1 MGGFSLLKRRVNLQ
15 KWRVGFIAADN
26 PAKLA
31 DYRVYPLSAQQRGI
45 CMLVGGVAFYALG
58 YVFFRVVP
66 LAFLLSLCGVYA
78 PKYWS
83 SYLLRR
89 RRENLSLHFKQA
101 LYSLS
106 SSLASGR
113 SVENGFRE
121 AIDDLKLLYPDG
133 DNDVMRELAII
144 CARMDYG
151 QPVEEALLDFS
162 RRAALEDIDNFA
174 DVFTTCK
181 RSGGDLVEVVRRTSN
196 LIGEKL
202 EISQEIGV
210 MIAQKRF
217 EAKAMLA
224 APILFLLFMQM
235 TSPDYMLPLHQGVGL
250 LISGLALLLYAVCAW
265 LMLKIIDIRL

>member
-1 MGGFSLLKRRVNLQ
+1 MLLKRRVDLPW
-15 KWRVGFIAADN
+15 KEEAKSPDDAV
-26 PAKLA
+26 KLA
-31 DYRVYPLSAQQRGI
+31 DYRVFPLSPRQKGI
-45 CMLVGGVAFYALG
+45 CVLVGGAAFFALG
-58 YVFFRVVP
+58 YIFFRVIP
-66 LAFLLSLCGVYA
+66 LALLLSLGGVLA
-78 PKYWS
+78 PRYWS
-83 SYLLRR
+83 RYLLRR
-89 RRENLSLHFKQA
+89 RRETLGLHFRQA

-106 SSLASGR
+106 SSLAAGR

-151 QPVEEALLDFS
+151 QPIEEALLDFS

-235 TSPDYMLPLHQGVGL
+235 TSPDYMRPLHHGAGL
-250 LISGLALLLYAVCAW
+250 WISGLALLLFAVCAW
-265 LMLKIIDIRL
+265 LMLKIIDIRI

>member
-1 MGGFSLLKRRVNLQ
+1 
-15 KWRVGFIAADN
+15 
-26 PAKLA
+26 
-31 DYRVYPLSAQQRGI
+31 
-45 CMLVGGVAFYALG
+45 
-58 YVFFRVVP
+58 
-66 LAFLLSLCGVYA
+66 
-78 PKYWS
+78 
-83 SYLLRR
+83 
-89 RRENLSLHFKQA
+89 
-101 LYSLS
+101 
-106 SSLASGR
+106 
-113 SVENGFRE
+113 
-121 AIDDLKLLYPDG
+121 
-133 DNDVMRELAII
+133 MRELAII